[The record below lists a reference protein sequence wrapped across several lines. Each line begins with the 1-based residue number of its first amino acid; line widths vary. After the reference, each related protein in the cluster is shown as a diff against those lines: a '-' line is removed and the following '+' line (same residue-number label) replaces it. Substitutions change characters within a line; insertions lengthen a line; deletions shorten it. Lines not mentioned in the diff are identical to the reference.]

1 MDLARRLSYRRGEE
15 GTVADR
21 SAGDG
26 RTAGTVT
33 GAAGAESTAELGRRV
48 LRLRTERGFTQ
59 RQLAEPAYTA
69 AYVSTLEAGKVRPSE
84 AALRHLA
91 DRLGVS
97 YEELTTGRSPRDATR
112 LRAALTDARRALA
125 TGAAEDATG
134 LFEEVRDE
142 AERLGFAEERSA
154 ALLGLGDCALETGEL
169 TLARD
174 HFEDVERLL
183 AGEPLPRRIP
193 AIRGRAVAHLLAGE
207 LRYSCYLLESAIDE
221 LNASGLHDPY
231 ALLLLYTAAIAP
243 YMDMGAHARA
253 VRAAELAL
261 ALAPSVDD
269 PGLIARMHRG
279 VARTLIAEGRTAEA
293 DASLAKAQELYEQLR
308 IHTDLAHCHW
318 MRGYVH
324 AQDGNLE
331 RAERELRT
339 ARDMLASKRA
349 ALFTVQVE
357 VELADVLRRRGRT
370 AEAEALLLPL
380 LARSPAPEPV
390 DAPGPVETPEPA
402 TAPEAAPEPATGPGA
417 TPEPATDPGAA
428 PGPMTTPGAA
438 PEPATTPEATPGPM
452 TTQGGPG
459 ATADEAGLTAER
471 GAVHAGGAHRLLGL
485 IADERG
491 DVEAAEEHYCA
502 ALSLLERT
510 GAAGDLADLCR
521 LLGDLLRREGRLEAA
536 MDAYRTGLGHR
547 AAPGTT
553 TLGPAPAEPP
563 M

>member
-1 MDLARRLSYRRGEE
+1 M
-15 GTVADR
+15 ADR

-26 RTAGTVT
+26 RAAGTVT
-33 GAAGAESTAELGRRV
+33 GAAAGAESTTEIGRRV

-112 LRAALTDARRALA
+112 LRAAVTDARRALA
-125 TGAAEDATG
+125 TGAAEDAAE
-134 LFEEVRDE
+134 LFAEVRDE
-142 AERLGFAEERSA
+142 AERLGFAEERGA

-169 TLARD
+169 TVARD
-174 HFEDVERLL
+174 HFEAVERLL

-370 AEAEALLLPL
+370 ADAEALLLPL
-380 LARSPAPEPV
+380 LARTPAEGAA
-390 DAPGPVETPEPA
+390 DAPGEP
-402 TAPEAAPEPATGPGA
+402 GD
-417 TPEPATDPGAA
+417 ATD
-428 PGPMTTPGAA
+428 
-438 PEPATTPEATPGPM
+438 EV
-452 TTQGGPG
+452 
-459 ATADEAGLTAER
+459 GLTADR

-491 DVEAAEEHYCA
+491 DAEAAEEHYCA

>member
-1 MDLARRLSYRRGEE
+1 M
-15 GTVADR
+15 ADR

-26 RTAGTVT
+26 RTAGTAT
-33 GAAGAESTAELGRRV
+33 GAAGAESTAEIGRRV

-112 LRAALTDARRALA
+112 LRAAVTDARRALA
-125 TGAAEDATG
+125 TGAAEDAAL
-134 LFEEVRDE
+134 LFAEVRDE

-154 ALLGLGDCALETGEL
+154 ALLGLGDCALETGDL
-169 TLARD
+169 TVARD
-174 HFEDVERLL
+174 HFEAVERLL

-207 LRYSCYLLESAIDE
+207 LRYSCYLLESSIDE

-380 LARSPAPEPV
+380 LTSSPAAGAANTAGEP
-390 DAPGPVETPEPA
+390 D
-402 TAPEAAPEPATGPGA
+402 
-417 TPEPATDPGAA
+417 AA
-428 PGPMTTPGAA
+428 PGGAGTGMA
-438 PEPATTPEATPGPM
+438 GTGEA
-452 TTQGGPG
+452 G
-459 ATADEAGLTAER
+459 AGDAGLTADR

-491 DVEAAEEHYCA
+491 DAEAAEEHYCA

-521 LLGDLLRREGRLEAA
+521 LLGDLLRREGRQEAA

>member
-1 MDLARRLSYRRGEE
+1 MAEK
-15 GTVADR
+15 

-26 RTAGTVT
+26 RAA
-33 GAAGAESTAELGRRV
+33 GAAGAEGTAEIGRRV

-69 AYVSTLEAGKVRPSE
+69 AYVSTLESGKVRPSE

-91 DRLGVS
+91 DRLGIT
-97 YEELTTGRSPRDATR
+97 YEELSTGRSPQDATR
-112 LRAALTDARRALA
+112 LRAGLTDARRTLA
-125 TGAAEDATG
+125 TGDTEDAAARFAALG
-134 LFEEVRDE
+134 AE
-142 AERLGFAEERSA
+142 ADRLGFTEERAA
-154 ALLGLGDCALETGEL
+154 ALLGSGDCAMETGEL
-169 TLARD
+169 IVARD
-174 HFEDVERLL
+174 HFEAAEKLL
-183 AGEPLPRRIP
+183 ADEPLPRRVP
-193 AIRGRAVAHLLAGE
+193 ALRGRAVSHLLAGE

-221 LNASGLHDPY
+221 LNASGMHDPN
-231 ALLLLYTAAIAP
+231 ALLLLYTASIAP
-243 YMDMGAHARA
+243 YMDMGAHGRA
-253 VRAAELAL
+253 VRAAELSL
-261 ALAPSVDD
+261 ALAPSVDN
-269 PGLIARMHRG
+269 PELVAQMHRG

-308 IHTDLAHCHW
+308 LRTDLAHCHW

-324 AQDGNLE
+324 AQDGDLE
-331 RAERELRT
+331 RAESELRT

-349 ALFTVQVE
+349 ALFMVQVE

-370 AEAEALLLPL
+370 AEAEALLRPL
-380 LARSPAPEPV
+380 LARSGDTGA
-390 DAPGPVETPEPA
+390 DAVEL
-402 TAPEAAPEPATGPGA
+402 TAE
-417 TPEPATDPGAA
+417 
-428 PGPMTTPGAA
+428 
-438 PEPATTPEATPGPM
+438 
-452 TTQGGPG
+452 Q
-459 ATADEAGLTAER
+459 LTAER

-491 DVEAAEEHYCA
+491 DAEGAEEHYCA

-563 M
+563 IGH

>member
-1 MDLARRLSYRRGEE
+1 M
-15 GTVADR
+15 ADK

-26 RTAGTVT
+26 RTAEAVTATGSATGTRSVSGTAT
-33 GAAGAESTAELGRRV
+33 GTGSTAEIGRRV
-48 LRLRTERGFTQ
+48 LKLRTERGFTQ
-59 RQLAEPAYTA
+59 RMLAEPAYTA

-91 DRLGVS
+91 ERLGVS
-97 YEELTTGRSPRDATR
+97 YDELATGRSPQDATR

-125 TGAAEDATG
+125 TGAAEDAAG
-134 LFEEVRDE
+134 LFEDVRAE
-142 AERLGFAEERSA
+142 AERLGFAEERAS

-169 TLARD
+169 TLARG
-174 HFEDVERLL
+174 HFEAVERLL
-183 AGEPLPRRIP
+183 ADEPLPRRVP

-349 ALFTVQVE
+349 ALFTGQVE
-357 VELADVLRRRGRT
+357 VELADVLRRRGRA

-380 LARSPAPEPV
+380 LTRSSV
-390 DAPGPVETPEPA
+390 
-402 TAPEAAPEPATGPGA
+402 TGPTTDA
-417 TPEPATDPGAA
+417 ADEVNESDQADEPD
-428 PGPMTTPGAA
+428 
-438 PEPATTPEATPGPM
+438 EPDEP
-452 TTQGGPG
+452 
-459 ATADEAGLTAER
+459 DEAGLTADR